1 MIIARELGSSWVTMC
16 SSGERHR
23 LGREHEARTVDSG
36 SDGDAAAAAG
46 GGVAAVANA
55 AEDRY

>member
-1 MIIARELGSSWVTMC
+1 MIIARELGSSSVKMC

-36 SDGDAAAAAG
+36 SDGDAAG
-46 GGVAAVANA
+46 GGVVAVANA